1 VKIFVQNQQDKVD
14 VDEHISKIIEDSVA
28 NTLKI
33 FLQEENFEVSV
44 LIVDNNF
51 IKELNRNYRNV
62 NKETDVLSFP
72 IFEFKNGQ
80 LQEDIVVVE
89 DEIPLG
95 DIVISIEKAVQQAKE
110 FGHSL
115 EREVAYLTVHSVLHL
130 LGFDHIEEDD
140 RKVMRKY
147 EEQILD
153 SMGLTR

>member
-1 VKIFVQNQQDKVD
+1 
-14 VDEHISKIIEDSVA
+14 
-28 NTLKI
+28 
-33 FLQEENFEVSV
+33 V

-95 DIVISIEKAVQQAKE
+95 DIVISIEKALQQAKE

>member
-1 VKIFVQNQQDKVD
+1 M
-14 VDEHISKIIEDSVA
+14 IEASVA
-28 NTLKI
+28 NTIKI

-44 LIVDNNF
+44 LIVDNNL
-51 IKELNRNYRNV
+51 IKELNRKYRNI

-80 LQEDIVVVE
+80 LQEDIVIVE

-95 DIVISIEKAVQQAKE
+95 DIVISIEKALQQAEE

>member
-1 VKIFVQNQQDKVD
+1 MKIFIQNQQDKVD
-14 VDEHISKIIEDSVA
+14 VDQHISKIIEESIV
-28 NTLKI
+28 NTIKV
-33 FLQEENFEVSV
+33 FLEEENFEISV

-72 IFEFKNGQ
+72 IFEFKNGK
-80 LQEDIVVVE
+80 LLEDIVIME

-95 DIVISIEKAVQQAKE
+95 DIVISIEKAAQQAKE

>member
-1 VKIFVQNQQDKVD
+1 M
-14 VDEHISKIIEDSVA
+14 IEDSVA

-95 DIVISIEKAVQQAKE
+95 DIVISIEKALQQAKE

>member
-1 VKIFVQNQQDKVD
+1 MKIFIQNQQDKVD
-14 VDEHISKIIEDSVA
+14 VAEHISKIIEASVA
-28 NTLKI
+28 NTIKI

-44 LIVDNNF
+44 LIVDNNL
-51 IKELNRNYRNV
+51 IKELNRKYRNI

-80 LQEDIVVVE
+80 LQEDIVIVE

-95 DIVISIEKAVQQAKE
+95 DIVISIEKALQQAEE